1 MKRNR
6 IPSGML
12 SQSLGAADDADI
24 RRTRDRMLLA
34 CRITETLRKKGI
46 TQKRFAQM
54 LGKRESEVSEWLSG
68 NRNFT
73 IDTLSDISDCL
84 GITLIPTPPCEMND
98 LQTAIDVKMR
108 KKRNPDI
115 YKADGVFV
123 ISSASGGWQN
133 MDTISDNILFAI

>member
-1 MKRNR
+1 MNGKRK
-6 IPSGML
+6 PSGML
-12 SQSLGAADDADI
+12 IKSLGAADDADL

-34 CRITETLRKKGI
+34 CKITETLKKKGI

-84 GITLIPTPPCEMND
+84 GITLISAMPYKMND
-98 LQTAIDVKMR
+98 LKNDSEIKLRKMR
-108 KKRNPDI
+108 KTDT
-115 YKADGVFV
+115 YKAEGVFV
-123 ISSASGGWQN
+123 MSSASGGWQDVD
-133 MDTISDNILFAI
+133 MISDNILFAV